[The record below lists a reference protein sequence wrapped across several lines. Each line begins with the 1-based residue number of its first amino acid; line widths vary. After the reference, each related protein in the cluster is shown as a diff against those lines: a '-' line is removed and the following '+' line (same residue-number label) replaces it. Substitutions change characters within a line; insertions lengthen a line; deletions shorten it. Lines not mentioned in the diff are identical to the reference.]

1 MCPSQFVLKLLILRN
16 KAWQTFQKAFCISE
30 GGLWSLRKWP
40 WWSHCDVTRLS
51 PVVLLCSMHWLSV
64 QSAGTQLDS
73 QEASDLCTA
82 AQPLEVL
89 RCTKHPVSPSSV
101 ISAKP
106 ADKWAVN
113 RVNSGHMYRP
123 VFNYLAVNPAKRS
136 PSLHSTAAHPCLSVP
151 LCSPH
156 SAGLSPSAYI

>member
-1 MCPSQFVLKLLILRN
+1 M
-16 KAWQTFQKAFCISE
+16 
-30 GGLWSLRKWP
+30 
-40 WWSHCDVTRLS
+40 
-51 PVVLLCSMHWLSV
+51 
-64 QSAGTQLDS
+64 
-73 QEASDLCTA
+73 CTA

-113 RVNSGHMYRP
+113 RVNSGHMYGP

-151 LCSPH
+151 LCCPH
-156 SAGLSPSAYI
+156 SAGLSPSAYNSYPCVFNTSHDDELLSWSITMSEALFYFFTHFVGMKPSNLSIIQQLILIHNLKLI

>member
-1 MCPSQFVLKLLILRN
+1 M
-16 KAWQTFQKAFCISE
+16 
-30 GGLWSLRKWP
+30 
-40 WWSHCDVTRLS
+40 
-51 PVVLLCSMHWLSV
+51 
-64 QSAGTQLDS
+64 QSAGKQTHS

-89 RCTKHPVSPSSV
+89 RCTKRPVSPPSV

-113 RVNSGHMYRP
+113 RVKSGHMYGP

-136 PSLHSTAAHPCLSVP
+136 PSLYDTAAHPCIPASVS
-151 LCSPH
+151 LCLPH
-156 SAGLSPSAYI
+156 SGLSPLAFNCCPCIFNISHNYEHLGWSIMLQTFPQKLYCIFTLLQVCNLHTHL